1 MIVKMYVEI
10 KFEFVLFLFIQILFI
25 LKGFYTI
32 YNKLF
37 KEIAE
42 QDIKASTDKTIEI
55 PDFGNSESDYEE
67 VRNSVDV

>member
-1 MIVKMYVEI
+1 MYVEI